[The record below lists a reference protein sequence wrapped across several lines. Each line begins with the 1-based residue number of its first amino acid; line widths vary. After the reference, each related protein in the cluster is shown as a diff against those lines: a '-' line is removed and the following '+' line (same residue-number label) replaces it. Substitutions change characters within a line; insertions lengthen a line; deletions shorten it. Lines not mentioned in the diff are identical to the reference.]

1 MNNRRS
7 TKSKSSKG
15 KDPYLLKLH
24 RIWPSILVAYDDFK
38 DKKPIVEYRLP
49 RKIVCVYPA
58 LDYINDLT
66 ERTRE
71 QTRLIYKKAV
81 ANGQFMVFVHDADNR
96 VLRSYV
102 FYVEEPVRMYP

>member
-1 MNNRRS
+1 M
-7 TKSKSSKG
+7 
-15 KDPYLLKLH
+15 
-24 RIWPSILVAYDDFK
+24 VAYDDFK

-81 ANGQFMVFVHDADNR
+81 ANGQFMVFVHDAENQ

-102 FYVEEPVRMYP
+102 FYVEEPVRSNP